1 MNWFGIALWFVLTT
15 GSLLVQGFLHM
26 WFASEIGGPYPAGM
40 ALNVGVFFGGP
51 TVAVAFLIS
60 LIAGLKRAVRM
71 AGWTLLP
78 HLLFYALVL
87 FAVCDPVP
95 ADRWTD
101 PVISRHP
108 ASLAGL
114 VALMGMGLLMFLV
127 RTHVRPPTRG
137 AGGELARS
145 AFRP

>member
-1 MNWFGIALWFVLTT
+1 MNWFGIALWFLLTA

-26 WFASEIGGPYPAGM
+26 WFASEMGGPYPAGM
-40 ALNVGVFFGGP
+40 ALDVGGFFGGP
-51 TVAVAFLIS
+51 TVAVVFLIS
-60 LIAGLKRAVRM
+60 LIAGLRRAVRM

-78 HLLFYALVL
+78 HLFFYALVL

-95 ADRWTD
+95 ADRWTN
-101 PVISRHP
+101 PVISRFP
-108 ASLAGL
+108 GTLAGL
-114 VALMGMGLLMFLV
+114 AALMGMGLLVVLV
-127 RTHVRPPTRG
+127 RTQVRPPNRG